1 MKDVFVYLK
10 YHWEGVAAEVVAGVM
25 PEATVT
31 PSDGERLLEAAAVV
45 GTVQ

>member
-1 MKDVFVYLK
+1 M
-10 YHWEGVAAEVVAGVM
+10 YHWEGVAEEVVAEVM

-31 PSDGERLLEAAAVV
+31 PSDGEQLLEVVPAA